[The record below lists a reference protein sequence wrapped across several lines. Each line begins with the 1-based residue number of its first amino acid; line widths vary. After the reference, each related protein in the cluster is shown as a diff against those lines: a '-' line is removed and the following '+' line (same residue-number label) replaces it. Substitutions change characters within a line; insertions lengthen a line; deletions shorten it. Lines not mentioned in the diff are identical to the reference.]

1 MSEMTKATREPLDPS
16 RLRKLP
22 SHFGWV
28 DHRVREHLPTLT
40 LEEIALY
47 FFLHLAADRY
57 GLSFYADSTLSR
69 LLGICEGQVAQA
81 RVGLGAKGL
90 ITYRY
95 PLYQLLEVPCPK
107 RS

>member
-1 MSEMTKATREPLDPS
+1 MQREPIDAA

-22 SHFGWV
+22 SHFAWA

-57 GLSFYADSTLSR
+57 GLSFYADSTLAR
-69 LLGICEGQVAQA
+69 LLGISEGHIAQA
-81 RVGLGAKGL
+81 RVGLGAKEF

>member
-1 MSEMTKATREPLDPS
+1 MNERTPIDSA

-22 SHFGWV
+22 NHFAWA

-47 FFLHLAADRY
+47 FFLHLAADRF

-69 LLGICEGQVAQA
+69 LLGLSEGQIAQA
-81 RVGLGAKGL
+81 RVGLGAKEL
-90 ITYRY
+90 IAYRY
-95 PLYQLLEVPCPK
+95 PLYQVLEVPCPK

>member
-1 MSEMTKATREPLDPS
+1 MSETTKATREPLDPT
-16 RLRKLP
+16 RLRQVP
-22 SHFGWV
+22 SHFAWV
-28 DHRVREHLPTLT
+28 DHRVREHLSTLT

-47 FFLHLAADRY
+47 FFLHVAADRY
-57 GLSFYADSTLSR
+57 GLSFYADSTLAR
-69 LLGICEGQVAQA
+69 LLGLSEGQVAQA
-81 RVGLGAKGL
+81 RVGLGAKGF